1 MKEPSSISPFVL
13 SPELVEGSKDERT
26 PLKSILLIRLSAM
39 GDIVMASLVIA
50 GFRAEYPDS
59 RIAWLVEEGFED
71 LLKANPLL
79 DEVIVL
85 PRRTWKRLIREGRLL
100 AFGASVAGFVKH
112 LRRGRFDLAVDLQGL
127 LKSAIWAV
135 LSGAAERI
143 GLGSKEG
150 SRWLMTSV
158 VPKPSG
164 DARIGSEYR
173 CLISVLG
180 MDARPFPMDVALDD
194 ADEHFAEAF
203 RVEKGLEGGYIV
215 ITPFTTRPQK
225 HWVET
230 RWNDLAHDLS
240 ANLGYRTVILG
251 GRGDREAAERIA
263 SRGGGELID
272 MTGQTTLRQAAAL
285 IKHAA
290 LLIGVDTGLTHVGIA
305 FHIPTIAIF
314 GSTCPYTD
322 TTRENAVVL
331 YKKLACSP
339 CRRNPTCNGAF
350 DCMKSV
356 AVEEVSREAARLIRI
371 KTPECH

>member
-1 MKEPSSISPFVL
+1 
-13 SPELVEGSKDERT
+13 
-26 PLKSILLIRLSAM
+26 LIRLSAM
-39 GDIVMASLVIA
+39 GDIVMASPVIA

-85 PRRTWKRLIREGRLL
+85 PRRTWKRMAREGRLWAL
-100 AFGASVAGFVKH
+100 GSSLIGFAKE
-112 LRRGRFDLAVDLQGL
+112 LRRRRFDLAVDLQGL
-127 LKSAIWAV
+127 LKSGIWAF

-150 SRWLMTSV
+150 SRRLMTSI
-158 VPKPSG
+158 VPKFPG
-164 DARIGSEYR
+164 DPRIGSEYR
-173 CLISVLG
+173 RLLSVLG
-180 MDARPFPMDVALDD
+180 FDMGPFRMDVALNE
-194 ADEHFAEAF
+194 ADEHFAETF
-203 RVEKGLEGGYIV
+203 RGDNGLEGGYIV

-230 RWNDLAHDLS
+230 RWNDLARDLS

-251 GRGDREAAERIA
+251 GRGDREAGERIV
-263 SRGGGELID
+263 SRSGGELLD
-272 MTGQTTLRQAAAL
+272 MTGRTTLPQAAAL

-305 FHIPTIAIF
+305 FNIPTIAIF

-356 AVEEVSREAARLIRI
+356 TVEEVSREASRLIRI
-371 KTPECH
+371 PSPECH

>member
-1 MKEPSSISPFVL
+1 MRRP
-13 SPELVEGSKDERT
+13 T
-26 PLKSILLIRLSAM
+26 KSILLIRLSAM
-39 GDIVMASLVIA
+39 GDIVMASPVIA

-85 PRRTWKRLIREGRLL
+85 PRRTWKRMVREGRLWAL
-100 AFGASVAGFVKH
+100 GSSLIGFAKE
-112 LRRGRFDLAVDLQGL
+112 LRRRRFDLAVDLQGL
-127 LKSAIWAV
+127 LKSGIWAV

-150 SRWLMTSV
+150 SRRLMTSV

-164 DARIGSEYR
+164 DPRIGSEYR
-173 CLISVLG
+173 RLLSVLG
-180 MDARPFPMDVALDD
+180 FEMGPFRMDVALNE

-203 RVEKGLEGGYIV
+203 RGDNGLEGGYIV

-230 RWNDLAHDLS
+230 RWNDLARDLS
-240 ANLGYRTVILG
+240 ANLGLRTVILG
-251 GRGDREAAERIA
+251 GSGDREAAERIA
-263 SRGGGELID
+263 SRDRVRSSFDKLRTNGKSNTCGGELLD
-272 MTGQTTLRQAAAL
+272 MTGRTTLRQAAAL

-322 TTRENAVVL
+322 TTRENAVVF

-339 CRRNPTCNGAF
+339 CRRNPTCNGTF

-356 AVEEVSREAARLIRI
+356 TVEEVSREASRLIRVPS
-371 KTPECH
+371 PECH